1 MRRDFVNT
9 ELGWPSTWTNR
20 LDRDRTPSIPGHEL
34 AGMVTALGYGTTGLS
49 VRTAGVRPHRLV
61 SRRPHG
67 GRDCDAEEVY
77 RLCVGDLKSRR
88 VEIQHVS
95 SDRTVVNASVPLANM
110 FGYINQLRAFS
121 AGRVVFKMRF
131 DRYEQAPWEDHD
143 PPFRPAIGMR
153 A

>member
-1 MRRDFVNT
+1 VRK
-9 ELGWPSTWTNR
+9 LIAIR
-20 LDRDRTPSIPGHEL
+20 LQAFIKLIADRQ
-34 AGMVTALGYGTTGLS
+34 
-49 VRTAGVRPHRLV
+49 
-61 SRRPHG
+61 
-67 GRDCDAEEVY
+67 
-77 RLCVGDLKSRR
+77 